1 MLFLLRLSPLRLI
14 IGEAVSGHGNSE
26 DQTAERLV
34 QRELNVNCGMIK
46 TRVLLYLA
54 TATILLGTGCVP
66 YDSLLNYEQ
75 AQTPFAEQMI
85 DNYKPL
91 LIQPNDILHI
101 RLSSANE
108 LAIQP
113 FVMQGGEVAAGGN
126 NAQGL
131 LINGYLV
138 SAEGTI
144 NYPSIGTIKVGG
156 MSMQEA
162 KVFLLDQLKPYFTNE
177 PIVDIRLLNFN
188 VSVNGEVASPGTFTV
203 PNERLTVLEAVTLA
217 GDFTSYSR
225 RDSVMVIRE
234 SAGDRTFG
242 YVDFNSP
249 EIFRSPYFYLR
260 QNDVVYVQPLRRK
273 VLTVQ
278 DPLTRALTWVSA
290 ATGIAAIVFTLTR
303 N

>member
-1 MLFLLRLSPLRLI
+1 
-14 IGEAVSGHGNSE
+14 
-26 DQTAERLV
+26 
-34 QRELNVNCGMIK
+34 MIRIK
-46 TRVLLYLA
+46 ALQYLA
-54 TATILLGTGCVP
+54 IATILLGTGCVP

-75 AQTPFAEQMI
+75 ASTPFPSQAI

-91 LIQPNDILHI
+91 VIQPNDILHI

-113 FVMQGGEVAAGGN
+113 FVMQGGQVPAGGGN

-144 NYPSIGTIKVGG
+144 NYPTIGTITLGG
-156 MSMQEA
+156 MTMQEA
-162 KVFLLDQLKPYFTNE
+162 KVFLLDQLRPYFTDE

-188 VSVNGEVASPGTFTV
+188 ISINGEVNGPGNFTV
-203 PNERLTVLEAVTLA
+203 PNERLTVVEALTLA
-217 GDFTSYSR
+217 GDFTSYAR
-225 RDSVMVIRE
+225 RDSVIVIRE
-234 SAGDRTFG
+234 SAGERTFG

-260 QNDVVYVQPLRRK
+260 QNDVVYVQPLKRK

-278 DPLTRALTWVSA
+278 DPLTRALTWISA
-290 ATGIAAIVFTLTR
+290 ATGIAAFVITLSR
-303 N
+303 R